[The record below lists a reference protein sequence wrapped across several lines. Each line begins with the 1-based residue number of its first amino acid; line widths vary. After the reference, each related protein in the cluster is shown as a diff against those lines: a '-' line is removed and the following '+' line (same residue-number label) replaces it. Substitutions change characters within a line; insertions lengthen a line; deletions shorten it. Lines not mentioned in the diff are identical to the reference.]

1 MYTHRLAWT
10 WGKIWTASRRWNGAR
25 AYGLRKI
32 TGVSFDSLARYYAAQ
47 NALSGSLK
55 ANCCDILDKHN
66 ETRRQHLPD
75 AAAVMCL
82 LGKLWYAHK
91 ENNKAVDCY
100 VEALRLNP
108 FMWDAF
114 MGLCETGEL

>member
-1 MYTHRLAWT
+1 
-10 WGKIWTASRRWNGAR
+10 
-25 AYGLRKI
+25 
-32 TGVSFDSLARYYAAQ
+32 
-47 NALSGSLK
+47 
-55 ANCCDILDKHN
+55 
-66 ETRRQHLPD
+66 
-75 AAAVMCL
+75 MCL

-114 MGLCETGEL
+114 MGLCETGELRSRGREIAMADLNSKVSTSVFLTSTN